1 MEASLVTE
9 KYVPRKSTRR
19 DPWSEAEAREALA
32 AASRSGL
39 SLAAFARRHG
49 LSDRNLYWW
58 HMRICA
64 HPDVHTGPLSFVPV
78 VPLRAPARNGPATRT
93 AYAASARTS
102 PVAARAAFHSTGSS
116 TLTSSPSAHFASLG
130 STSFRYAHGST
141 PASLHVASTV

>member
-78 VPLRAPARNGPATRT
+78 VPLRAPAPPRAVAPLEVVVGPAVVRVGPDFCEETL
-93 AYAASARTS
+93 AR
-102 PVAARAAFHSTGSS
+102 VVGVLR
-116 TLTSSPSAHFASLG
+116 SL
-130 STSFRYAHGST
+130 
-141 PASLHVASTV
+141 PC